1 MQQQALGPAHPQL
14 SSLLGIAQ
22 RPAERL
28 QQKTE
33 SARRCKCACR
43 DWRQRSRRQ
52 RAGGRCGLSALA
64 SPIASHL
71 SQGLEHVVH
80 ARQGGVGSNGGWLG
94 SREGGCSIRV
104 VSLLCARAAR
114 HYTGER
120 GAVCRRQ
127 AQSPQRSGQFTRH
140 LSAWRAARQARVV
153 GNDRRF
159 NWGLPAL
166 HMHAKLQ
173 SSLAGRRAW
182 RARAADRVCLHRLRG
197 VDLHSNEFN
206 VICSTHWHKGYT
218 SQAAQHAGKAP
229 GGSQGK
235 GEGSEV
241 RWRPGGRPRRA
252 GVAARQAGSGG
263 GGGCRQLGPM
273 GPPSGPGEGVGE
285 RE

>member
-14 SSLLGIAQ
+14 GSLLGIAQ

-28 QQKTE
+28 QAISECEALQVCLPRLAAAE
-33 SARRCKCACR
+33 QAAAR
-43 DWRQRSRRQ
+43 S
-52 RAGGRCGLSALA
+52 RCGLSALA

-104 VSLLCARAAR
+104 GSLLCARAAR

-241 RWRPGGRPRRA
+241 RWRPRRA